1 MKRVSGGDGKRGT
14 LNQAA
19 SYFLL
24 AVLSGLLLSVSCLC
38 GECIALKLAPPPP
51 RLPPLQRHNSSSD
64 AAREAKDVSKFTRSH
79 TYQEFSVY
87 SNQISEPVIHVTE
100 NSF

>member
-1 MKRVSGGDGKRGT
+1 MGKWET

-24 AVLSGLLLSVSCLC
+24 AVLSGILLSVSCLC

-64 AAREAKDVSKFTRSH
+64 AARATKDVTVSKHTRSP
-79 TYQEFSVY
+79 QIPRIQY
-87 SNQISEPVIHVTE
+87 SYQISRAYFTHDR
-100 NSF
+100 NCF